1 MKDAYANKKCSDFQ
15 SDGFECV
22 PFYACFAGEI
32 ITNGATLINIR
43 NVGRRRK
50 KRSIDLGPLDSKCFC
65 ANEIC
70 CRLPEFNSLNV
81 TIDVETLANIT
92 GNESCDEKV
101 NTPITTIIDT
111 KPVPQN
117 PGTTPKPITPT
128 TKSEAT
134 SSSTSKCLF
143 LLFQF
148 SFKLSMKNYK

>member
-15 SDGFECV
+15 TDGFECV

-92 GNESCDEKV
+92 GNEPCDEKV
-101 NTPITTIIDT
+101 TTPTPTVINTT
-111 KPVPQN
+111 PVPQN
-117 PGTTPKPITPT
+117 PNTTPKT
-128 TKSEAT
+128 TSEAT
-134 SSSTSKCLF
+134 SSSTSMCLF
-143 LLFQF
+143 LLIQF
-148 SFKLSMKNYK
+148 SFKLHMKDYK

>member
-15 SDGFECV
+15 TDGFECV

-92 GNESCDEKV
+92 GNEPCDEKTTTPKPTV
-101 NTPITTIIDT
+101 MDITPTPTPITTI
-111 KPVPQN
+111 
-117 PGTTPKPITPT
+117 PT
-128 TKSEAT
+128 SEAT
-134 SSSTSKCLF
+134 SSSTSMCLF
-143 LLFQF
+143 LLIQF
-148 SFKLSMKNYK
+148 SFKLHMKDYK